1 MINLAYK
8 DITHSFVKFIVTAM
22 GVGMLLG
29 IVLIM
34 MGVYRGMVTDAQVM
48 LSDIGADLWI
58 VQEDTLG
65 PFAESSRIHE
75 DLKNTLRVNPDI
87 DKSVA
92 LTFLNLQVKT
102 PGGVMRR
109 VYSVGYDPYGDIS
122 VINPKR
128 LVEGRALEKS
138 HYEIVVSRKLGFS
151 LNDKIKLGRNIYTVV
166 GITEGAVSS
175 GGDPVIYVSLKDAQE
190 LQFLYSNARIRNDR
204 ARGMKVDADNHL
216 INAVVATLKGG
227 SDPDDVAKTIRR
239 WKHLSV
245 YTAEQQRN
253 ILTKNVIETAS
264 KQIGMFTVI
273 LVGVSSIIIAL
284 IIYTMTLEKIKEI
297 SIMKLVGLPNFMITK
312 MIMQETLTL
321 GVLAFIFSNL
331 FAHAIWDKFPKR
343 VVLQIPDAWALF
355 CIVIVASVLASLFG
369 VYKAIKADPRAAI
382 GG

>member
-48 LSDIGADLWI
+48 LDDIGADLWI

-87 DKSVA
+87 DKSAA
-92 LTFLNLQVKT
+92 LAFLNLQVKT
-102 PGGVMRR
+102 PEGVMRR
-109 VYSVGYDPYGDIS
+109 VYSVGYDPHGDIS
-122 VINPKR
+122 AINPKR
-128 LVEGRALEKS
+128 LVDGRALEKS
-138 HYEIVVSRKLGFS
+138 HYEIVVSKKLGFS

-216 INAVVATLKGG
+216 VNAVVATLKGG

-321 GVLAFIFSNL
+321 GVLAFIFGNL

-355 CIVIVASVLASLFG
+355 GIIIVASILASLFG

>member
-48 LSDIGADLWI
+48 LDDIGADLWI

-87 DKSVA
+87 DKSAA
-92 LTFLNLQVKT
+92 LAFLNLQVKT
-102 PGGVMRR
+102 PEGVMRR
-109 VYSVGYDPYGDIS
+109 VYSVGYDPHGDTS
-122 VINPKR
+122 AINPKR
-128 LVEGRALEKS
+128 LVNGRALEKS
-138 HYEIVVSRKLGFS
+138 HYETVVSRKLGFS

>member
-8 DITHSFVKFIVTAM
+8 DIAHSYIKFVITAM

-34 MGVYRGMVTDAQVM
+34 IGVYRGMVIDAQV
-48 LSDIGADLWI
+48 LLEDIDADLWI

-75 DLKNTLRVNPDI
+75 DLKNTLRVNQHI
-87 DKSVA
+87 DKSAA
-92 LTFLNLQVKT
+92 LAFLNLQVKT
-102 PGGVMRR
+102 PEGIMKR
-109 VYSVGYDPYGDIS
+109 VYSIGYEPHSEIS
-122 VINPKR
+122 AINPAR
-128 LVEGRALEKS
+128 LVAGRMLEKS
-138 HYEIVVSRKLGFS
+138 HYEVVASKKLGFS
-151 LNDKIKLGRNIYTVV
+151 ISDKIRLGRNVYTVV

-175 GGDPVIYVSLKDAQE
+175 GGDPVIYISLKDAQE

-204 ARGMKVDADNHL
+204 ARGLKVDSDNHL
-216 INAVVATLKGG
+216 VNAVVATLTTG
-227 SDPDDVAKTIRR
+227 SDPEKVAEEIRR

-245 YTAEQQRN
+245 FTTEHQHE

-273 LVGVSSIIIAL
+273 LIGVSSIIIAL

-297 SIMKLVGLPNFMITK
+297 SIMKLIGLPNFMIMK
-312 MIMQETLTL
+312 MIMQETLML
-321 GVLAFIFSNL
+321 GILAFIFGNL
-331 FAHAIWDKFPKR
+331 FAHSIWDKFPKR
-343 VVLQIPDAWALF
+343 VVLQMPDAWGLF
-355 CIVIVASVLASLFG
+355 YIVIAASIIASLFG